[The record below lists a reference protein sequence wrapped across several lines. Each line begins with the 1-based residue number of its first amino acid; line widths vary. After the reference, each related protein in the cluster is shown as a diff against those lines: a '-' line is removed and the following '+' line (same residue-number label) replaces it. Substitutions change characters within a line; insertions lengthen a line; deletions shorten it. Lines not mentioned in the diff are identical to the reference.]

1 MANSTTAPDN
11 LVLLTGATGFIG
23 FRVLQLLLEQ
33 NYHVRVAVRSESKI
47 FAIKNNPSFASLNK
61 NPLCSFTLVPDFLAP
76 GAFDKAMQDVRYAV
90 HVASPMPTKG
100 SVPPEK
106 HVEYFV
112 TPAVG
117 ATLTVLESAKKVG
130 SVEKVVITSS
140 ILANVPPAVLFGL
153 EKSEEKFGADSPRIP
168 DLKPPFSS
176 PMQAYA
182 ASKYAALNA
191 TEAWVRENEPKFSVV
206 GVFPGYV
213 FGRDAWAR
221 ETKDLLG
228 TTNGLLLR
236 PITGGADE
244 SKPDLPQWASLDDVA
259 EVHVRALDSKI
270 SGHEGFTVAVQ
281 GRWEG
286 VPTIV
291 MEGFKREIE
300 EGLIPE
306 NMRSMGTLEIGI
318 NNEKTE
324 KMLGRRLR
332 GAEEVVREVVGQ
344 YVELVRAGKGE

>member
-61 NPLCSFTLVPDFLAP
+61 TPLLLHARARLPRPWRLRQGHARRQIRRP
-76 GAFDKAMQDVRYAV
+76 RGQPHANKRLR
-90 HVASPMPTKG
+90 
-100 SVPPEK
+100 PPEK